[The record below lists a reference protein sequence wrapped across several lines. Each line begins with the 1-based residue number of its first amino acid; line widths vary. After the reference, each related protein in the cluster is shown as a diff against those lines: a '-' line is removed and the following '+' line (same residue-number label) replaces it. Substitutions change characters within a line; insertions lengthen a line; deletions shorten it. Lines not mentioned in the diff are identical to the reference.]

1 MNSSVLLHKS
11 FSKQKKSR
19 LEKTNF
25 ELTVTEILKP
35 VKLQYLK
42 IQIPVKTKV
51 RLFLQ
56 TFRLTLIL
64 IWKSKDLHEVTIV
77 SVSQTYEHKQP
88 LPNNEQGSLML
99 A

>member
-1 MNSSVLLHKS
+1 MVSCFGTSASKRGALSPFKSLATLIITNPVVNSSVLLHKS

-35 VKLQYLK
+35 AKLQYLK

-51 RLFLQ
+51 RLF
-56 TFRLTLIL
+56 FA
-64 IWKSKDLHEVTIV
+64 
-77 SVSQTYEHKQP
+77 
-88 LPNNEQGSLML
+88 NF
-99 A
+99 

>member
-1 MNSSVLLHKS
+1 MVSYFGTSASKRGALSPFKSLATLIITNPVVNSSVLLHKS
-11 FSKQKKSR
+11 FSKQKKNR

-25 ELTVTEILKP
+25 EVTVTEILKT

-42 IQIPVKTKV
+42 IQIPVKAKI

-64 IWKSKDLHEVTIV
+64 I
-77 SVSQTYEHKQP
+77 
-88 LPNNEQGSLML
+88 
-99 A
+99 